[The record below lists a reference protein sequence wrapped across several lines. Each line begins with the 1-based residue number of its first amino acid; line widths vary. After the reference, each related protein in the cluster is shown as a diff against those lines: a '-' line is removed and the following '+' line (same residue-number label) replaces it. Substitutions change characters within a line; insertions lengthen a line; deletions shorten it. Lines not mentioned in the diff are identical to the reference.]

1 MTNVCFGLLVVFFC
15 QAEKPV
21 TVSDFCKI
29 AGPDV
34 VRLYKLTD
42 AELTAMSRQRKEAIA
57 ALRRN
62 YQRQCK

>member
-1 MTNVCFGLLVVFFC
+1 MNVCFGLLVVFFC
-15 QAEKPV
+15 QTEKPA
-21 TVSDFCKI
+21 TVSDFCRI

-34 VRLYKLTD
+34 ARLYKLTD
-42 AELTAMSRQRKEAIA
+42 AELAAMSRQRKEAIA